1 MVDRIGV
8 DVGAVEALA
17 GRLDRAAGALQEV
30 LLRLVGPGWE
40 RAGAAVGDAA
50 LRSAVTEAG
59 QEWTR
64 YAVALGTALDALARA
79 TRESA
84 RAYAETE
91 GRVATGWDVL
101 GAGASR

>member
-17 GRLDRAAGALQEV
+17 DRLDRAAGGLEEV
-30 LLRLVGPGWE
+30 LRVVGPGWE
-40 RAGAAVGDAA
+40 RAGAAVGDTG
-50 LRSAVTEAG
+50 LGSAVTEAG

-79 TRESA
+79 TRASA
-84 RAYAETE
+84 GAYAETE
-91 GRVATGWDVL
+91 DRVATGWDVL
-101 GAGASR
+101 GAGAPR

>member
-30 LLRLVGPGWE
+30 LRLVGPGWE

-50 LRSAVTEAG
+50 LRSAVNEAG

-79 TRESA
+79 TGESA